1 MFIKLNRPNQ
11 QPIYLNADHILG
23 FQSLPESTALRL
35 DKTVV
40 TLAQPMAGVDIVYVN
55 ESVDEIMTLLSD

>member
-1 MFIKLNRPNQ
+1 MDRL
-11 QPIYLNADHILG
+11 
-23 FQSLPESTALRL
+23 L

-55 ESVDEIMTLLSD
+55 ESVDEIMSLLSNQSP